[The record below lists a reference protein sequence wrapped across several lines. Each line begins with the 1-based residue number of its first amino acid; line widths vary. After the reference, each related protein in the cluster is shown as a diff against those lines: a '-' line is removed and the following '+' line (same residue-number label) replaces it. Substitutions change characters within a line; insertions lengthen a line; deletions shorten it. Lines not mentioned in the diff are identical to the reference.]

1 MCKLYLFYVLI
12 HSWVYYLRER
22 LRVLHRG
29 RRGRGDHRGG
39 GAELRVLAPAAHR
52 ARTAGAPI
60 AAVN

>member
-1 MCKLYLFYVLI
+1 MAFI
-12 HSWVYYLRER
+12 HTFTYLREG

-60 AAVN
+60 AAVYKKKKKC